1 MTPREEIIDLINQS
15 IDIGKNDNIC
25 FKDIIDIILMYL
37 SLQKD
42 VCKITK
48 IETIDFYYLV
58 KKEWFFWVK
67 HNNCFKC
74 LNSAWECKHKK
85 ADENT
90 ETFIYKHTG
99 INNYNMLRR
108 FYFYPNKFNREWD
121 EHKKHIIVNILPKWK
136 KSKKIHLILD
146 LAERIHKKMQE
157 M

>member
-58 KKEWFFWVK
+58 KKEWFLWVR
-67 HNNCFKC
+67 HNICFKC
-74 LNSAWECKHKK
+74 LNSAWDCKNKTT
-85 ADENT
+85 DENI

-108 FYFYPNKFNREWD
+108 FHFYPNKFNREWD
-121 EHKKHIIVNILPKWK
+121 EHKKHIVSNILPKWK
-136 KSKKIHLILD
+136 NSKKIHLILD
-146 LAERIHKKMQE
+146 LADNIYKKMKN